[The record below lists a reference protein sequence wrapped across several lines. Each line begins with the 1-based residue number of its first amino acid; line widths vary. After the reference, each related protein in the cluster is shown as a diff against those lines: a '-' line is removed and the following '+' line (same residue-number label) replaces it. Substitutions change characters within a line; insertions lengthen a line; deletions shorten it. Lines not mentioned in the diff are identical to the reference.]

1 MNFDMKKIGLIS
13 LVCWFFSPFCL
24 MAQGVNEAKDSVN
37 VEKVDIF
44 NVLMKAMENQRQEV
58 NKQIEKEL
66 APGTEAPDFNYP
78 DMKGKM
84 YSLKDFKGKY
94 VYIDV
99 WATWCGPCCK
109 EIPYLKELEK
119 KMRKKKIVFVSLSCD
134 KDLQAWKKKLR
145 TDRMGGIQLNCGGD
159 PADDCCCF
167 RRLRAGDGSL

>member
-109 EIPYLKELEK
+109 EVQLHMGRDMKFREAYGITAIPRFILLDKEG
-119 KMRKKKIVFVSLSCD
+119 KIVNATMTRPSDPQTEKVFNALN
-134 KDLQAWKKKLR
+134 
-145 TDRMGGIQLNCGGD
+145 GI
-159 PADDCCCF
+159 
-167 RRLRAGDGSL
+167 

>member
-66 APGTEAPDFNYP
+66 APGN
-78 DMKGKM
+78 
-84 YSLKDFKGKY
+84 
-94 VYIDV
+94 
-99 WATWCGPCCK
+99 
-109 EIPYLKELEK
+109 
-119 KMRKKKIVFVSLSCD
+119 
-134 KDLQAWKKKLR
+134 
-145 TDRMGGIQLNCGGD
+145 GGTG
-159 PADDCCCF
+159 F
-167 RRLRAGDGSL
+167 

>member
-1 MNFDMKKIGLIS
+1 MKKIGLIS

-119 KMRKKKIVFVSLSCD
+119 KMRKKRLFLSVFPVT
-134 KDLQAWKKKLR
+134 KTRQYGRKW
-145 TDRMGGIQLNCGGD
+145 
-159 PADDCCCF
+159 
-167 RRLRAGDGSL
+167 